1 MDQFYVVDNIYIYGI
16 LLLWI
21 FVFIRLIDLSHNLL
35 QIIDAKPDLVSHT
48 GEHLA

>member
-16 LLLWI
+16 YCYG
-21 FVFIRLIDLSHNLL
+21 FFFFDMDLSHNLL
-35 QIIDAKPDLVSHT
+35 QIIDAKPDLVTHT